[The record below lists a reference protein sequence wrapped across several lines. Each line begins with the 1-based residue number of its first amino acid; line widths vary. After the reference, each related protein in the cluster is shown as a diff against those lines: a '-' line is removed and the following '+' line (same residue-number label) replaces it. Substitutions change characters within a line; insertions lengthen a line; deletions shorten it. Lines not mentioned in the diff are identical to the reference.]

1 MEEQSTQKDRY
12 LRWIFIILAL
22 SLILNIVFL
31 ASKFNNSEDAH
42 RSDLKYIDPSREN
55 LIDRNVQDASTI
67 LHYQGLKEQIEGEIK
82 QYGNEED
89 VGVFIQDVQTGSWLG
104 INERKGFVPASLL
117 KIPIMMATLKNVERG
132 TLTLQTKIQIEQ
144 EDIDQSYQSGIERR
158 AGEEVTVTQLLE
170 DMISYSDNT
179 AKNALKRQV
188 TPEELDSIFKHV
200 GITNPYRA
208 PIDNQT
214 VTSRGYTRLFKALYY
229 STYLP
234 PEFSQLGLEFATDT
248 SYENMLPAGIPPGVQ
263 VAHKF
268 GIYGENP
275 SKALHD
281 CGIVYHEKSPYFI
294 CIMTQNIEIEQAADL
309 IRTLSQTTYE
319 FVNEE

>member
-1 MEEQSTQKDRY
+1 MT
-12 LRWIFIILAL
+12 
-22 SLILNIVFL
+22 
-31 ASKFNNSEDAH
+31 NSD
-42 RSDLKYIDPSREN
+42 RSDLKYIHPSNEN

-67 LHYQGLKEQIEGEIK
+67 LHYKGLREQLQDEIK
-82 QYGNEED
+82 LYGNEED
-89 VGVFIQDVQTGSWLG
+89 IGLFIQDVQTGSWLG
-104 INERKGFVPASLL
+104 LNEQEGFVPASLL
-117 KIPIMMATLKNVERG
+117 KIPIMMAILKNVERG
-132 TLTLQTKIQIEQ
+132 TLSLQTKIQLEAN
-144 EDIDQSYQSGIERR
+144 DIDPNYQSGIERH

-188 TPEELDSIFKHV
+188 TPEELDSVFKHI

-214 VTSRGYTRLFKALYY
+214 VTPRGYTRLFKALYY

-248 SYENMLPAGIPPGVQ
+248 AYENMLPAGVPPGVQ

-268 GIYGENP
+268 GIYGEGS

-281 CGIVYHEKSPYFI
+281 CGIVYHEKSPYYI
-294 CIMTQNIEIEQAADL
+294 CIMTQNIEIEQAAEL
-309 IRTLSQTTYE
+309 IRTLSERTYT
-319 FVNEE
+319 FVDEGN